1 RDAFARAFGTRYF
14 QFSRLT
20 YFDPVRQIIIDT
32 MHCIFLGI
40 VKTQWL
46 DAWIKDPPALR
57 KRTEINAREI
67 DQIHDYLKTMEMPS
81 WVARLPNQVG
91 YPAGGNLTALPHIWA
106 EWYPIAAADHEKAEI
121 NWKKKETARIN
132 RIANG
137 TDTATDRKGPPP
149 EPKPIRMF
157 ENDPDLLLKF
167 ASCCKILLAG
177 TNHPTL
183 VKPNF
188 HYVTHIFQIIRDFGP
203 VYGFWTFLFE
213 RLNKLLKSYDTN
225 NHGDGELEVT
235 FFREFHRDANL
246 REVVRPY
253 LMDLNRLLIWFGS
266 APKTRKKGC
275 GGRADSGGAVH
286 R

>member
-1 RDAFARAFGTRYF
+1 MLYDDGIFVRTPKYPNGRRVRVILVAVCCDHPAMCKVGGFSDHKSSDFPCTRCHIKHDDIQTHAGLRVDAFPARDGEQHKKESAEYAKIPEDNKKVRDAFARAFGTRYF

-20 YFDPVRQIIIDT
+20 YFDPVRQIIIDP

-91 YPAGGNLTALPHIWA
+91 YPAGGNLTADEWKGMLLVFCPLILPHIWA
-106 EWYPIAAADHEKAEI
+106 EWYPIAAADHEKAKI

-137 TDTATDRKGPPP
+137 
-149 EPKPIRMF
+149 
-157 ENDPDLLLKF
+157 
-167 ASCCKILLAG
+167 
-177 TNHPTL
+177 
-183 VKPNF
+183 
-188 HYVTHIFQIIRDFGP
+188 
-203 VYGFWTFLFE
+203 
-213 RLNKLLKSYDTN
+213 
-225 NHGDGELEVT
+225 
-235 FFREFHRDANL
+235 
-246 REVVRPY
+246 
-253 LMDLNRLLIWFGS
+253 NRH
-266 APKTRKKGC
+266 C
-275 GGRADSGGAVH
+275 Y
-286 R
+286 